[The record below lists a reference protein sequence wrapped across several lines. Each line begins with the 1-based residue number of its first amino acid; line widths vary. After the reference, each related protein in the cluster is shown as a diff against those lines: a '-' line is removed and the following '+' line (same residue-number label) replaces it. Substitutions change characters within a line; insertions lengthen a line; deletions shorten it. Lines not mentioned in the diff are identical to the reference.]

1 MTHPT
6 RTDEPLRGWRRWLG
20 DLTFQQQLSLAVTLG
35 VLCMTL
41 LSSVA
46 SAWQASRQ
54 TRLNLMQQG
63 LRVTA
68 SLAQQSRL
76 ALLTGTA
83 DNAAEAVSATLAFP
97 DVVRVEVRRADGDM
111 LLAKGPMV
119 EPMSLSSEPSPVER
133 EAPYLMEEGADS
145 WRFAA
150 SVWFLVDPSPYDV
163 AEIKPQRLGQVQV
176 VFSKARLTETVANI
190 FWVNVLS
197 SLVIAVFFLAVLR
210 MLSTHLT
217 RPLNALSQ
225 AMGRAEQG
233 EVDVR
238 IAATGSRD
246 LQGMALAF
254 NRMIAAL
261 EERGD
266 ELHRHRDHLE
276 ELVRNRTTELQV
288 AKERAEVASQAKTDF
303 LTRMSH
309 ELRTPLN
316 AVMGYAQILQMDKA
330 MTPRHQQ
337 ILGTIRDSGD
347 HLLNLIVDILDLS
360 RIEAGKTELSP
371 TDCKL
376 QDLAATL
383 EDLMRIKAAEK
394 QLAFSVRAD
403 EHLPASVRADERCLR
418 QVLLNLLGNALKFTS
433 SGHVQLTISAVAG
446 RAPVGCARVRFEVE
460 DTGPGIAPQDQARIF
475 EPFEQAGD
483 ARSRS
488 AGTGLGLAI
497 SRSLVGLMGGAL
509 QLDSAV
515 GQGSRFWFE
524 LDLPV
529 ARTSVA
535 AVRTRQAPITG
546 YVGPRRR
553 ILIADDLG
561 ANRQLLVAM
570 LSPLGFEITEA
581 LHGQQVLDQVAT
593 APPDLVLMDWSMPVM
608 DGLEATRQLRRTES
622 TRELPIIAITANAS
636 VQHQEQAR
644 AAGAS
649 DYIPKPF
656 DCHELLDKIAR
667 QLDLTWITL
676 PPIASGSTP
685 AH

>member
-1 MTHPT
+1 MTFH
-6 RTDEPLRGWRRWLG
+6 
-20 DLTFQQQLSLAVTLG
+20 QQLSLAVALG

-111 LLAKGPMV
+111 LLAKGPRV
-119 EPMSLSSEPSPVER
+119 EPNTPSREPLPAER
-133 EAPYLMEEGADS
+133 EAPCLIDEGPDS

-150 SVWFLVDPSPYDV
+150 EVWFLTDPSPYDV
-163 AEIKPQRLGQVQV
+163 TEIKPQRLGQVQV

-190 FWVNVLS
+190 FLVNVLS

-210 MLSTHLT
+210 LLSKRLM
-217 RPLNALSQ
+217 RPLDALSQ

-233 EVDVR
+233 EVDAR
-238 IAATGSRD
+238 TEASGSRD

-254 NRMIAAL
+254 NRMMAAL

-266 ELHRHRDHLE
+266 ELQRHRDHLE
-276 ELVRNRTTELQV
+276 ELVRNRTTELQE
-288 AKERAEVASQAKTDF
+288 AKERAEVASQAKSDF

-337 ILGTIRDSGD
+337 MLATIRDSGD

-360 RIEAGKTELSP
+360 RIEAGKTELLP

-376 QDLAATL
+376 QGLAVTL
-383 EDLMRIKAAEK
+383 EDLMRIKATEK
-394 QLAFSVRAD
+394 QLTLAVRTD
-403 EHLPASVRADERCLR
+403 EHLPSSVRVDERCLR
-418 QVLLNLLGNALKFTS
+418 QVLLNLLGNALKFTNN
-433 SGHVQLTISAVAG
+433 GRVQLTISTVQGRAHAG
-446 RAPVGCARVRFEVE
+446 RARVRFEVE
-460 DTGPGIAPQDQARIF
+460 DTGPGIAPKDQARIF

-497 SRSLVGLMGGAL
+497 SRSLVALMGGSL
-509 QLDSAV
+509 QLDSEV

-524 LDLPV
+524 LDLPLGSAPV
-529 ARTSVA
+529 ATSSA
-535 AVRTRQAPITG
+535 HQMPITG
-546 YVGPRRR
+546 YMGPRRR
-553 ILIADDLG
+553 ILIADDLA
-561 ANRQLLVAM
+561 ANRQLLEAM
-570 LSPLGFEITEA
+570 LSPLGFETTEA
-581 LHGQQVLDQVAT
+581 LHGQQVLEQVAA

-608 DGLEATRQLRRTES
+608 DGLAATRQLRLAEA
-622 TRELPIIAITANAS
+622 TRLLPIIAITANAS
-636 VQHQEQAR
+636 VQHREQVQ

-656 DCHELLDKIAR
+656 DCHDLLDKIGR
-667 QLDLTWITL
+667 QLALTWITT
-676 PPIASGSTP
+676 PPVASESTS